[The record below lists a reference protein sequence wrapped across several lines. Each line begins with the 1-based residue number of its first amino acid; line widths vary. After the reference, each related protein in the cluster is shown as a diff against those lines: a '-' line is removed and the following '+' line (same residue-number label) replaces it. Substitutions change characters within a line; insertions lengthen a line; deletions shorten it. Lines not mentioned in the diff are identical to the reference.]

1 MKPPLTNTRVGLIF
15 WLCAEKAASLDE
27 KRTAEK
33 STTRLPL
40 ISQLCRRAA
49 IARKKPMSGVNDVG
63 APIELLPP
71 GPLVDVVPPVI
82 SAEAITRRDSLANDA
97 ISLSTVADYRLIISK
112 LYEWATVNAPT
123 ICLPLPVGSRATYE
137 HFNVPRIVEGEADI
151 FSSFLS
157 SRCTVID
164 GSGGEHLLSKS
175 TVSSTRSALVHF
187 AREKL
192 GRKPTEAA
200 QEKMR
205 TVQKGHLRRI
215 VSAKSN
221 NTYKVIWCVQ
231 SCNLG
236 VRAYL
241 QFFRIA

>member
-1 MKPPLTNTRVGLIF
+1 MKPPLTNTRVGLIS

-33 STTRLPL
+33 STTRLTF

-71 GPLVDVVPPVI
+71 LVDVVPPVI
-82 SAEAITRRDSLANDA
+82 SAEAITRRDSLAND
-97 ISLSTVADYRLIISK
+97 SK

>member
-1 MKPPLTNTRVGLIF
+1 MKPPLTNTRVGLIS

-33 STTRLPL
+33 STTRLTL

-82 SAEAITRRDSLANDA
+82 SAEAITRRDSLAND
-97 ISLSTVADYRLIISK
+97 SK

>member
-1 MKPPLTNTRVGLIF
+1 MKPPLTNTRVGLIS

-82 SAEAITRRDSLANDA
+82 SAEAITRRDSLAND
-97 ISLSTVADYRLIISK
+97 SK